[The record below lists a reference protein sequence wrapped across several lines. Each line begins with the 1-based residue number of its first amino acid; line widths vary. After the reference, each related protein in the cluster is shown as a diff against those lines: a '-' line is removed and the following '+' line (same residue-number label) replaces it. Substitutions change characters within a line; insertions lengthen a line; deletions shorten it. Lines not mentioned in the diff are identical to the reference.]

1 MAYTRKQLVTCV
13 SIVVSFSS
21 ITNFELA
28 PVNNCQYLALVTALS
43 GYAASRTNRFSSPI
57 SDVLS
62 GLTTALPI
70 IAGLLLEGGYDLS
83 KRQERRSGT
92 QRGQTV
98 RPPLVIIANAIILIY
113 SSVVITLL
121 GTHAA
126 PGSNLKCGLEEG
138 WKRMFTEK
146 NSEAIRA
153 IQDAFS
159 CCGFVNA
166 HDRAWPF
173 PSKSNDV
180 YACEKSFGRHQ
191 GCLGPWKREVQNVA
205 GVLIGVVV
213 LVFVW
218 QVSLPYLKGLY
229 IYKCGVSNFGI
240 SSW

>member
-13 SIVVSFSS
+13 SIVVSFSL
-21 ITNFELA
+21 ITIPQLA
-28 PVNNCQYLALVTALS
+28 PAHNCQYLVLVTALS
-43 GYAASRTNRFSSPI
+43 GYAAARTNRLSSPI

-83 KRQERRSGT
+83 RRQERRSGT

-113 SSVVITLL
+113 SSVIITLL

-126 PGSNLKCGLEEG
+126 PGSDLKCGLEEG
-138 WKRMFTEK
+138 WKKMFTNK

-159 CCGFVNA
+159 CCGFANA

-191 GCLGPWKREVQNVA
+191 GCLGPWKREEQNMA
-205 GVLIGVVV
+205 GIMIGVVV
-213 LVFVW
+213 LVCVW
-218 QVSLPYLKGLY
+218 QVSLPYLRSLH
-229 IYKCGVSNFGI
+229 ICN
-240 SSW
+240 